1 MCVCV
6 CVCVC
11 VREIPPVAG
20 WVERLISL
28 LIRETWV
35 EWQVPLS
42 RLSHQLH
49 QDNIP
54 SPHTQREK

>member
-6 CVCVC
+6 CVCVK
-11 VREIPPVAG
+11 EIPPVAA

-54 SPHTQREK
+54 IPHTQSEK